1 MKKIISKVLIV
12 ALLASMLMTVM
23 ATTAFA
29 ATTIYITGE
38 SVYVRKGPSKDY
50 DARGTVHYGEAYSAT
65 STDKDSRGVK
75 WYKISYK
82 NGTGWV
88 SSRYASTTKPG
99 MTASGKIYATGG
111 STYVRSSASKSGKI
125 LTTLTKGAAATYLGV
140 KQKDS
145 RGVYWYK
152 VSYKGM
158 TGWVSSRYT
167 STTASSGSSATGTI
181 KATSGSTY
189 IRADYNKEAEII
201 TTLSKG
207 NSVSYLGETRTDSR
221 GVAWYKVQT
230 KSGKTGW
237 VSSKYTTKY

>member
-50 DARGTVHYGEAYSAT
+50 AARGTVHYGEAYSAT

-82 NGTGWV
+82 NG
-88 SSRYASTTKPG
+88 
-99 MTASGKIYATGG
+99 
-111 STYVRSSASKSGKI
+111 
-125 LTTLTKGAAATYLGV
+125 
-140 KQKDS
+140 
-145 RGVYWYK
+145 
-152 VSYKGM
+152 

>member
-1 MKKIISKVLIV
+1 M
-12 ALLASMLMTVM
+12 
-23 ATTAFA
+23 
-29 ATTIYITGE
+29 
-38 SVYVRKGPSKDY
+38 D
-50 DARGTVHYGEAYSAT
+50 
-65 STDKDSRGVK
+65 
-75 WYKISYK
+75 
-82 NGTGWV
+82 
-88 SSRYASTTKPG
+88 
-99 MTASGKIYATGG
+99 
-111 STYVRSSASKSGKI
+111 
-125 LTTLTKGAAATYLGV
+125 
-140 KQKDS
+140 
-145 RGVYWYK
+145 WYK

-167 STTASSGSSATGTI
+167 STTSSSGSSSASGTV